1 VLATFL
7 FLRVYNKVTDAAC
20 VLMVTPVVISCSCSQ
35 GCACMYRSVL
45 LHFAPFFW
53 TPLAVTS
60 FFNVSLWRWLADGF
74 LGPGMQL
81 RL

>member
-7 FLRVYNKVTDAAC
+7 FLCVYSKVTDAAW
-20 VLMVTPVVISCSCSQ
+20 VLMVTPVVIGCSCSQ

-45 LHFAPFFW
+45 SLFAPFFW
-53 TPLAVTS
+53 TPLAMTF
-60 FFNVSLWRWLADGF
+60 FFNVSLWRWLPDGF
-74 LGPGMQL
+74 LGTGMQL